1 MLSIQ
6 TIRERTEEVR
16 ASLLNRSTEAPLDA
30 ILAVDERRRAVLG
43 DVERMRRDRNEA
55 GKRIGGAKDA
65 AEREQLIAAQRD
77 VADDLD
83 RLEVLLRDA
92 DRELDAMLL
101 YMPNIPHPDV
111 PVGGEE
117 DSIVVL
123 EGDGAEGWE
132 RRLDT
137 PVTVRD
143 AESPTMRED
152 RHPHWHLGVEL
163 GVIDFERGVKIS
175 GSPFYILRGN
185 GARLQR
191 ALITWMLDVHREQ
204 GYTEIYPPF
213 LVRNEM
219 LIGTGQLP
227 KFAETMF
234 HAEGTDLW
242 LVPTAEVPVTN
253 MYRDEILDADAV
265 PLRHVAYT
273 PCFRHEQF
281 SAGRDVRGIKRGFQF
296 DKVEMVQFVPEE
308 QSWAAL
314 DQLIEDALAIIR
326 PLGLR
331 YRVLRLATG
340 DLTFASAMTYDIE
353 VWAPG
358 ANEWLEVSS
367 VSNFLDFQARRANL
381 RYRDA
386 EGRVRHLHTL
396 NGSGVALPR
405 TLAAIL
411 ETHQQPDGSVVL
423 PEAIRPYLGGLAT
436 LIKEAL

>member
-6 TIRERTEEVR
+6 TIRERTDEVR
-16 ASLLNRSTEAPLDA
+16 RSLLNRNTEAPLEA
-30 ILAVDERRRAVLG
+30 ILAADEQRRSVLA
-43 DVERMRRDRNEA
+43 DVERMRHDRNDA
-55 GKRIGGAKDA
+55 GKRIGSAKDA
-65 AEREQLIAAQRD
+65 AERDQLIAAQRA
-77 VADDLD
+77 VAADLD
-83 RLEVLLRDA
+83 RFEAVLRDA
-92 DRELDAMLL
+92 DRELEALLL
-101 YMPNIPHPDV
+101 YIPNLPHPDV

-117 DSIVVL
+117 DSVVIL
-123 EGDGAEGWE
+123 EGDGEQWE

-137 PVTVRD
+137 PMPL
-143 AESPTMRED
+143 AEYESPAIDES
-152 RHPHWHLGVEL
+152 RHPHWHLGPEL
-163 GVIDFERGVKIS
+163 GVIDFERGTKIS
-175 GSPFYILRGN
+175 GAPFYILKGD

-204 GYTEIYPPF
+204 GYSEIYPPA
-213 LVRNEM
+213 LVREET
-219 LIGTGQLP
+219 LVGTGQLP
-227 KFAETMF
+227 KFAGTMF

-242 LVPTAEVPVTN
+242 LIPTAEVPVTN
-253 MYRDEILDADAV
+253 MYREEILDPALL
-265 PLRHVAYT
+265 PLKHAAYT

-314 DQLIEDALAIIR
+314 EQIVEDALAIIR

-367 VSNFLDFQARRANL
+367 ISNFLDFQSRRANL

-386 EGRVRHLHTL
+386 EGRIRHLHTL

-411 ETHQQPDGSVVL
+411 ETHQQPDGTVVL
-423 PEAIRPYLGGLAT
+423 PEAIRPYLGGLST
-436 LIKEAL
+436 IEKQ

>member
-6 TIRERTEEVR
+6 TIRERTNDVR
-16 ASLLNRSTEAPLDA
+16 RSLADRRTEAPLEA
-30 ILAVDERRRAVLG
+30 ILDADERRRAVLA
-43 DVERMRRDRNEA
+43 DVERMRHDRNDA
-55 GKRIGGAKDA
+55 GRRIGAARDA
-65 AEREQLIAAQRD
+65 AERQRLIDAQRA
-77 VADDLD
+77 VATDLD
-83 RLEVLLRDA
+83 RLEGLLREA
-92 DRELDAMLL
+92 DRELDFMLL
-101 YMPNIPHPDV
+101 YMPNIPHSDV

-117 DSIVVL
+117 DSVVIL
-123 EGDGAEGWE
+123 EGDGATGWE
-132 RRLDT
+132 HRLDT
-137 PVTVRD
+137 PLPIGL
-143 AESPTMRED
+143 AEPPEAQPD
-152 RHPHWHLGVEL
+152 RMPHWHLGVEL
-163 GVIDFERGVKIS
+163 GVIDFERGTKIS
-175 GSPFYILRGN
+175 GAPFYILRGD

-191 ALITWMLDVHREQ
+191 ALITWMLDVHRVQ

-213 LVRNEM
+213 MVREEM

-227 KFAETMF
+227 KFADTMF
-234 HAEGTDLW
+234 HAEDTDLW

-253 MYRDEILDADAV
+253 MYRDEILDGATLPV
-265 PLRHVAYT
+265 RHAAYT

-281 SAGRDVRGIKRGFQF
+281 SAGRDVRGIKRGYQF
-296 DKVEMVQFVPEE
+296 DKVEMVQFVPEAD
-308 QSWAAL
+308 SWAAL
-314 DQLIEDALAIIR
+314 EQIVRDALDVIR

-358 ANEWLEVSS
+358 TNEWLEVSS

-381 RYRDA
+381 RYRDTA
-386 EGRVRHLHTL
+386 GHVRHLHTL

-423 PEAIRPYLGGLAT
+423 PEAIRPYLSGLAV
-436 LIKEAL
+436 LAKQ

>member
-6 TIRERTEEVR
+6 TIRERTDEVR
-16 ASLLNRSTEAPLDA
+16 RSLLNRNTEAPLEA
-30 ILAVDERRRAVLG
+30 ILAADEQRRSVLA
-43 DVERMRRDRNEA
+43 DVERMRHDRNDA
-55 GKRIGGAKDA
+55 GKRIGSAKDA
-65 AEREQLIAAQRD
+65 AERDQLIAAQRA
-77 VADDLD
+77 VAADLD
-83 RLEVLLRDA
+83 RFEAVLRDA
-92 DRELDAMLL
+92 DRELEALLL
-101 YMPNIPHPDV
+101 YIPNLPHPDV
-111 PVGGEE
+111 PVGSEE
-117 DSIVVL
+117 DSVVIL
-123 EGDGAEGWE
+123 EGDGEQWE

-137 PVTVRD
+137 PMPL
-143 AESPTMRED
+143 AEYESPAIDES
-152 RHPHWHLGVEL
+152 RHPHWHLGPEL
-163 GVIDFERGVKIS
+163 GVIDFERGTKIS
-175 GSPFYILRGN
+175 GAPFYILKGD

-204 GYTEIYPPF
+204 GYSEIYPPA
-213 LVRNEM
+213 LVREET
-219 LIGTGQLP
+219 LVGTGQLP
-227 KFAETMF
+227 KFAGTMF

-242 LVPTAEVPVTN
+242 LIPTAEVPVTN
-253 MYRDEILDADAV
+253 MYREEILDPALL
-265 PLRHVAYT
+265 PLKHAAYT

-314 DQLIEDALAIIR
+314 EQIVEDALAIIR

-367 VSNFLDFQARRANL
+367 ISNFLDFQSRRANL

-386 EGRVRHLHTL
+386 EGRIRHLHTL

-411 ETHQQPDGSVVL
+411 ETHQQPDGTVVL
-423 PEAIRPYLGGLAT
+423 PEAIRPYLGGLST
-436 LIKEAL
+436 IEKQ

>member
-6 TIRERTEEVR
+6 TIRERTDEVR
-16 ASLLNRSTEAPLDA
+16 QSLANRHSDAPLEA
-30 ILAVDERRRAVLG
+30 ILAADELRRSVLS
-43 DVERMRRDRNEA
+43 DVERMRHDRNDA
-55 GKRIGGAKDA
+55 GKRIGAAKDA
-65 AEREQLIAAQRD
+65 AERQQLIEAQRA
-77 VADDLD
+77 VATDLD
-83 RLEVLLRDA
+83 RFEGILRDA
-92 DRELDAMLL
+92 ERELESLLL
-101 YMPNIPHPDV
+101 YMPNIPHVDV

-117 DSIVVL
+117 DSVVVL
-123 EGDGAEGWE
+123 EGHGGEGWE
-132 RRLDT
+132 RTLDT
-137 PVTVRD
+137 PVSLG
-143 AESPTMRED
+143 AYESPELRD
-152 RHPHWHLGVEL
+152 DLHPHWHLGPEL
-163 GVIDFERGVKIS
+163 GIIDFERGTKIS
-175 GSPFYILRGN
+175 GSPFYILKGD

-204 GYTEIYPPF
+204 GYTEIYPPV
-213 LVRNEM
+213 LVRDDM

-227 KFAETMF
+227 KFANTMF

-242 LVPTAEVPVTN
+242 LIPTAEVPVTN
-253 MYRDEILDADAV
+253 MYREEILDAGV
-265 PLRHVAYT
+265 LPLKHAAYT

-308 QSWAAL
+308 DSWDTLWQIVRDAL
-314 DQLIEDALAIIR
+314 DIIR

-331 YRVLRLATG
+331 YRVLRLATA
-340 DLTFASAMTYDIE
+340 DLTFSSAMTYDIE

-381 RYRDA
+381 RHRDA
-386 EGRVRHLHTL
+386 EGRVHHLHTL

-423 PEAIRPYLGGLAT
+423 PEAIRPYLGGLAK
-436 LIKEAL
+436 IEKQ